1 MCVAIPVEIIGIKGS
16 RGVIEFGGL
25 KKEIEISLTPDVH
38 VGDYVLLHAGFAIQK
53 IDEAEAKE
61 TLKILEEISEISG
74 RVQG

>member
-1 MCVAIPVEIIGIKGS
+1 MCVAIPVEIVEIKGS
-16 RGVIEFGGL
+16 RGLIEFGGL
-25 KKEIEISLTPDVH
+25 KKEIELALTPHVR

-53 IDEAEAKE
+53 MDEDEAKE